1 MAHENRIV
9 SDALID
15 AGRNG
20 HANGLASPQLR
31 GTGGNGNGT
40 KKSLI
45 AHELLTRT
53 PSLLGLADKLT
64 LAVQHDVP
72 LLLTGETG
80 TGKTFLARPIH
91 EYSPRS
97 TDPFLIVPCGAIS
110 RHLMES
116 EFFCHT
122 RGAFTG
128 ADREKAG
135 KFAAAGKGT
144 LLLDEIETL
153 DLGQQAKLLRVV
165 ETGEYEPVGS
175 AKTQKGVC
183 RLVVA
188 SNRNLEEEVNRGR
201 FRQDLFYRLNVLAIH
216 LPPLRDRVEDI
227 TPLALG
233 MVARFNSK
241 FGKELMEISTE
252 ARAALEA
259 YSWPGNI
266 RELENALLKA
276 VLASQ
281 GPILHL
287 GDLPQAIQADVVAGS
302 GLNGSGTGLLQTC
315 EARERSVI
323 RRVLAQNDNNRART
337 AQLLN
342 ISRVTLYK
350 KMKKYGL
357 MTEPIAR
364 NLRAGGS

>member
-1 MAHENRIV
+1 V
-9 SDALID
+9 
-15 AGRNG
+15 NG
-20 HANGLASPQLR
+20 FAPPGLHSAA
-31 GTGGNGNGT
+31 GNGS
-40 KKSLI
+40 KESLI
-45 AHELLTRT
+45 VHQLLTQT
-53 PSLLGLADKLT
+53 PSLIGLADKLT
-64 LAVQHDVP
+64 IAVEHDVP

-97 TDPFLIVPCGAIS
+97 GDPFLVVPCGAIS

-116 EFFCHT
+116 EFFGHA

-128 ADREKAG
+128 ADREKIG
-135 KFAAAGKGT
+135 KFAAAGNGT
-144 LLLDEIETL
+144 LFLDEVDSL
-153 DLGQQAKLLRVV
+153 DMAQQAKLLRVV

-175 AKTQKGVC
+175 TKTQKSTC

-227 TPLALG
+227 APLARG
-233 MVARFNSK
+233 MVARFNTK
-241 FGKELMEISTE
+241 FGKELIDISSE
-252 ARAALEA
+252 AIAGLKS
-259 YSWPGNI
+259 YPWPGNI

-276 VLASQ
+276 VLGSQ
-281 GPILHL
+281 GPILLTCHL
-287 GDLPQAIQADVVAGS
+287 PAAIQAAS
-302 GLNGSGTGLLQTC
+302 SLPLATGLLQTC
-315 EARERSVI
+315 EARERIVI
-323 RRVLAQNDNNRART
+323 RRTLGQNDNSRART
-337 AQLLN
+337 ARELN

-357 MTEPIAR
+357 MTEPIGYPFG
-364 NLRAGGS
+364 LRRHGTDGGRSL

>member
-1 MAHENRIV
+1 MAHENGIGSFEPV
-9 SDALID
+9 
-15 AGRNG
+15 GTVRNG
-20 HANGLASPQLR
+20 HVNGIAPPGLR
-31 GTGGNGNGT
+31 SAAGNGS
-40 KKSLI
+40 KESLI
-45 AHELLTRT
+45 THLLLTQT

-64 LAVQHDVP
+64 LAVEHDVP

-97 TDPFLIVPCGAIS
+97 GDPFLVVPCGAIS

-116 EFFCHT
+116 EFFGHV

-128 ADREKAG
+128 ADREKIG
-135 KFAAAGKGT
+135 KLAAAGNGT
-144 LLLDEIETL
+144 LFLDEVDSL
-153 DLGQQAKLLRVV
+153 DMAQQAKLLRVV

-175 AKTQKGVC
+175 TKTQNSTC

-216 LPPLRDRVEDI
+216 LPPLRDRVDDI
-227 TPLALG
+227 APLARG
-233 MVARFNSK
+233 MVARFNTK
-241 FGKELMEISTE
+241 FGKELIDISSE
-252 ARAALEA
+252 AIAGLTS
-259 YSWPGNI
+259 YPWPGNL

-276 VLASQ
+276 VLLSQ
-281 GPILHL
+281 GPILLACHL
-287 GDLPQAIQADVVAGS
+287 PTAIQAAPS
-302 GLNGSGTGLLQTC
+302 LLLATGLLQTC
-315 EARERSVI
+315 DARERSVI
-323 RRVLAQNDNNRART
+323 RRSLAQNDNSRART
-337 AQLLN
+337 ARELN

-357 MTEPIAR
+357 MTEPIA
-364 NLRAGGS
+364 